1 MNEIIFAFKEHK
13 EFKKGK
19 PWSAV
24 PMSLDVDNFT
34 TPPHYAETIEI
45 NIYTNATG
53 DVYIGG
59 QHFELK
65 GNSVFFV
72 APNIVHS
79 MKYGRTSGT
88 ATTLKIN
95 PVLLK
100 PILDIDGLLRC
111 YNKSY
116 YDLPVN
122 LPYSDEIDKI
132 KEAFMSD
139 DINDACVAILHLFK
153 NLITNAETSSAGQ
166 SVSSSDDNELRSIIT
181 WTENN
186 FTNKITLDEVADI
199 FGYSKHYFCKKFK
212 KLTGITYLT
221 YLNNVRVHNACHLLK
236 SGKSISDTCD
246 LCGFDDIPYF
256 TQLFKKITG
265 ITPKKYVS
273 RRTSA

>member
-24 PMSLDVDNFT
+24 PMSLDTDNFT

-45 NIYTNATG
+45 NIYDNATG

-59 QHFELK
+59 QHFELN

-79 MKYGRTSGT
+79 MRYGRTSGT

-95 PVLLK
+95 PSMLK
-100 PILDIDGLLRC
+100 PLLDLDSLLRY

-122 LPYSDEIDKI
+122 PTDFEEISDI
-132 KEAFMSD
+132 KKSFMGD
-139 DINDACVAILHLFK
+139 DINDASVAILRLFK
-153 NLITNAETSSAGQ
+153 KLITNAETSSAGQ
-166 SVSSSDDNELRSIIT
+166 GISFSDDKELRSIIT

-186 FTNKITLDEVADI
+186 FTKKITLDEVAAI

-221 YLNNVRVHNACHLLK
+221 YLNNVRIHNACHLLK

-256 TQLFKKITG
+256 IQLFKKITG
-265 ITPKKYVS
+265 ITPKKYAS
-273 RRTSA
+273 QRPF